1 MKWIPEVPT
10 VRIDPALSILTQST
24 LISDSKKVLMV
35 VNLESSFSDYSYES

>member
-24 LISDSKKVLMV
+24 LISDSKKVLIV
-35 VNLESSFSDYSYES
+35 VDLDSFFSCYSDES